1 MNLQRA
7 LSEDPICS
15 SDLADKMKV
24 KFGILSNLLDE
35 LSQNQT
41 QLIDTAAKNY
51 LLVLSCLSISK
62 TFLNQDAFT

>member
-15 SDLADKMKV
+15 SDLADKMEV

-41 QLIDTAAKNY
+41 QLIDTAAKKKNFSY
-51 LLVLSCLSISK
+51 
-62 TFLNQDAFT
+62 

>member
-35 LSQNQT
+35 LSQNQN
-41 QLIDTAAKNY
+41 QLIDTAEK
-51 LLVLSCLSISK
+51 K
-62 TFLNQDAFT
+62 TFLISFVLFIYI